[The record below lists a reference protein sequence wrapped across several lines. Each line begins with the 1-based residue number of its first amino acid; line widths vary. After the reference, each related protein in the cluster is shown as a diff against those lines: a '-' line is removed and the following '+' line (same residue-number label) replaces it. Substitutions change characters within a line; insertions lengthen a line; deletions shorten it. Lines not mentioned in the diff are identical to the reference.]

1 MHYDSVENPHAP
13 SPDPSLSTTHYTRN
27 PKQDISLGLK
37 PSSKHVTEDGVVSD
51 AVEVKEGER
60 RRVEIDQ
67 ALEER
72 IVKAS
77 GGETKDRL
85 DEKVVGE
92 NQDNDGDDDDCKQIG
107 RQELMA
113 FPTECPSCREMSQV
127 SGLLFWMLKYCE
139 ILCKKTFF
147 HNPSSPSNLLSTLPE
162 NLKI

>member
-60 RRVEIDQ
+60 RRVDIDQ

-77 GGETKDRL
+77 GGETKDSG
-85 DEKVVGE
+85 DENVVGE
-92 NQDNDGDDDDCKQIG
+92 DQDNDGDDDDDDCKQIG

-127 SGLLFWMLKYCE
+127 SGLLFWMDPSYYE
-139 ILCKKTFF
+139 ILFKIFF
-147 HNPSSPSNLLSTLPE
+147 LTTPPHHSTLPE